1 MPELLKDRFFTKTFI
16 EKLAEITSK
25 NYSDFDKEKF
35 QSLVLSSDWV
45 TKELKEKM
53 RHITLC
59 LNETLPQNYETALGI
74 LEKVASEFSGFDGM
88 IFPDFVEVFGLE
100 EEEVSLKALEHLTKF
115 SSSEFAIRH
124 FLLKDQDKVMALMLK
139 WSQSENF
146 HVRRLASEGC
156 RPRLPW
162 AIGVPNLKKNPKPV
176 LPILENLKADETDY
190 VRRSVANNLN
200 DISKDFPD
208 LVLEICERWYGE
220 NKNTNWIVRHSL
232 RGLLKKGNPRAL
244 ILFGFGE
251 PENVVVTNLAI
262 NKSSLKIGEEFN
274 FNFAVQIPKDSSLKL
289 RIEYAIHFRKANGSL
304 SKKVFSISEN
314 TFSNPKTEFSKKHS
328 FRNLTTRKH
337 YAGEHFFEI
346 IVNGV
351 TKQKLAFLL
360 EN

>member
-16 EKLAEITSK
+16 EELAEVTHK
-25 NYSDFDKEKF
+25 NYSDFDKSKF
-35 QSLVLSSDWV
+35 KSLVFSSDWNA
-45 TKELKEKM
+45 KELKEKM

-59 LNETLPQNYETALGI
+59 LGETLPQNYESALEI
-74 LEKVASEFSGFDGM
+74 LQKIAPEFSGFDGM
-88 IFPDFVEVFGLE
+88 VFPDFVEVYGLNNFYE
-100 EEEVSLKALEHLTKF
+100 SLKALEHLTKF

-124 FLLKDQDKVMALMLK
+124 FLLKDQNKVIDLMLK
-139 WSQSENF
+139 WSKSENF

-162 AIGVPNLKKNPKPV
+162 AIGVPNLKKNPKPI

-208 LVLEICERWYGE
+208 LVLEICEGWYGKH
-220 NKNTNWIVRHSL
+220 KNTNWIVKHAL

-244 ILFGFGE
+244 ILFGFGK
-251 PENVVVTNLAI
+251 PENVEVSNLVLDK
-262 NKSSLKIGEEFN
+262 NYLRIGEEFN
-274 FNFAVQIPKDSSLKL
+274 FSFEIQIPKDSSLKL
-289 RIEYAIHFRKANGSL
+289 RIEYAIHFCKANGSL

-314 TFSNPKTEFSKKHS
+314 TFSKPQTDFSKKHS
-328 FRNLTTRKH
+328 FKDLTTRKH
-337 YAGEHFFEI
+337 YSGEHFLEI

-351 TKQKLAFLL
+351 TKQKFTFLL
-360 EN
+360 EA